1 MVEHD
6 GLVVACE
13 HDLAL
18 GHDGVHVVPN
28 DLALV
33 EEGVGVDAL
42 EGGDLGG
49 DALLHAL
56 VAEVGAPLPGGDGDP
71 RAVGGRAK
79 AHRAVADEDE
89 RPEVGLCLT
98 IGAQKVTGGR
108 HDLVDG
114 VGDLQQPHVGALE
127 EPADVLAMA
136 EDVAASVGP
145 LVAADA
151 LEHTEAVVE
160 RVGHDVDVGLVPG
173 DQGAIHPDKIRAK

>member
-1 MVEHD
+1 M
-6 GLVVACE
+6 
-13 HDLAL
+13 
-18 GHDGVHVVPN
+18 PN

-42 EGGDLGG
+42 EGGDLGR

-56 VAEVGAPLPGGDGDP
+56 VAEVGAPLPRGDGDP
-71 RAVGGRAK
+71 GAVGGGAK

-89 RPEVGLCLT
+89 RPEIGLCLT
-98 IGAQKVTGGR
+98 VGPQKVTRGL
-108 HDLVDG
+108 HDLVNR

-127 EPADVLAMA
+127 EPTDVLAVA
-136 EDVAASVGP
+136 EDVAAAIGP

-151 LEHTEAVVE
+151 LEHSEAVVE

-173 DQGAIHPDKIRAK
+173 DKGAIHPDKIRAK